1 MQEPEGIPA
10 LITIYLNQGELGM
23 TERIRKRMDEADLV
37 LIGLGE
43 ELDITKLVQE
53 DPWYQAKVQNII
65 NSWIIPYV
73 EKLRIGQIAKD
84 RCSVYMQLCSML
96 EHKNYFI
103 VSICQDG
110 AIKDA
115 GFDESRIV
123 EPCGGYEKLQ
133 CSEKCSGKLH
143 EVSSKLQNQIRDFL
157 DGKLTEA
164 DLEEPCCPDCGKP
177 LVFNNINAA
186 HYAEEGYLSQ
196 WMRYKKWLQGTV
208 NKNVCLLEIGVGMK
222 YPTVIRW
229 PFEKITFYN
238 QKAELFR
245 VHSKLYQM
253 AGEIKER
260 GFGICREPEEF
271 LKELSNGI

>member
-10 LITIYLNQGELGM
+10 LITIYFNQGELGM

-53 DPWYQAKVQNII
+53 DPWYQAKIQNII

-110 AIKDA
+110 AIS
-115 GFDESRIV
+115 F
-123 EPCGGYEKLQ
+123 
-133 CSEKCSGKLH
+133 
-143 EVSSKLQNQIRDFL
+143 
-157 DGKLTEA
+157 
-164 DLEEPCCPDCGKP
+164 
-177 LVFNNINAA
+177 
-186 HYAEEGYLSQ
+186 
-196 WMRYKKWLQGTV
+196 
-208 NKNVCLLEIGVGMK
+208 
-222 YPTVIRW
+222 
-229 PFEKITFYN
+229 FYTS
-238 QKAELFR
+238 
-245 VHSKLYQM
+245 V
-253 AGEIKER
+253 
-260 GFGICREPEEF
+260 
-271 LKELSNGI
+271 